1 MISIISSTL
10 CSFWSFGTDRSFRFY
25 HPYEPQFLQ
34 LLWPLLGPTRIRPSS
49 AVVLPVFPAVA
60 VWPKSPTAECPFT
73 DWGCCTVTDVLFRK
87 VLQFLEPFRPY
98 RRVPIPDDAPLVQGR
113 LTRGSVIV
121 DRVPSSFNLYVR
133 GALSFDPVR
142 PCEMFRRIVGYH
154 TMPVDCTELSQIVQL
169 CRPIFGLIRSEFI
182 LPSLLDCRPTFSVLF
197 FFFSS

>member
-1 MISIISSTL
+1 ML
-10 CSFWSFGTDRSFRFY
+10 VLVVWYWLFLSFLS
-25 HPYEPQFLQ
+25 P
-34 LLWPLLGPTRIRPSS
+34 IRNPVPP
-49 AVVLPVFPAVA
+49 VVVA
-60 VWPKSPTAECPFT
+60 VPRSYTYSAEQRCCCSVFLAVRCRLTPIAHGGLS

-113 LTRGSVIV
+113 LTRWSVIV

-169 CRPIFGLIRSEFI
+169 FRQIFGLIRSEFI